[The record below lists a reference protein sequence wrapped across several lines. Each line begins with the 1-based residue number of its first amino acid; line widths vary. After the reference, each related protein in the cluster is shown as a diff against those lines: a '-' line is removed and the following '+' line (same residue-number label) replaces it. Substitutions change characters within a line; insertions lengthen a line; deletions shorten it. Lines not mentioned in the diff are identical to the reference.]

1 LQAIVD
7 GDPPDL
13 PKDSFSPSA
22 HSFVQGC
29 LMKIPKLRPTYA
41 MLLQH
46 AWLAPLLKPPTISE
60 EDEEAAEAGAILP
73 INGGEVE
80 PLTADKEVAAWV
92 QNALERKRSG
102 KMANAAKPA
111 LHAAPLDAVAGTV
124 QA

>member
-1 LQAIVD
+1 MD
-7 GDPPDL
+7 GEPPDL
-13 PKDSFSPSA
+13 PADSFSPAA
-22 HSFVQGC
+22 HDFVRGC

-60 EDEEAAEAGAILP
+60 EDEEAAENGALP
-73 INGGEVE
+73 DGGEVE

-92 QNALERKRSG
+92 QGALERKRSG
-102 KMANAAKPA
+102 KMGFAAKPA
-111 LHAAPLDAVAGTV
+111 LHAAPLDAVASPAIRGAA